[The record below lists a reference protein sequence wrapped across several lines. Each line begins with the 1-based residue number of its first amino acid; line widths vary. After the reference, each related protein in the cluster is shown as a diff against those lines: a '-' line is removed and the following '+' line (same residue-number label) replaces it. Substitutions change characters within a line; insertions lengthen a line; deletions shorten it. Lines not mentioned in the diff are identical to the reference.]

1 MAEWKAYQIAA
12 AGDIAALAE
21 SAAALADTVKETLTL
36 ANLGMEAVKLLAQLQ
51 NINPLLI
58 ALDAL
63 ADEVLKEIAN
73 LKEAGYYYLMIDPY
87 FIKNVTPEPAFTYG
101 FEQLRNKGGELL
113 WKSKIKDSAGEWTG
127 LYEEKPGASTHH
139 ADFPNAAQLKSE
151 DVKPSLAVPRKLIPG
166 GYNPYKNSWIDPLAS
181 ISPYPK
187 FSTAQ
192 VIEEFTKA
200 FEDEGDVPRYKS
212 LDYAPKKT
220 GTIVYDRD
228 GVSVSG
234 WDKSKDFGL
243 QLYDVGLSNQTTDY
257 VIERKPINS
266 IFQHGKPNI
275 ITEGSAIAII
285 IAAPSFDV
293 FTDTFNAFSKMF
305 SDIPEFSAVTKSMF
319 DSFAEI
325 LTPND
330 IIIKL
335 TQVDTNYG
343 KFEAGDIIGGE
354 KYGGLAEIVS
364 VNADSVIAT
373 SMSTQKEVR
382 MTDQLRNVIKYIEVV
397 DMNSNER
404 WIDMEVTAKPIRSA
418 DGLNPFIAGDDVYE
432 MEIRGEG
439 GIKTKEGN
447 YEFSNYVT
455 KGKHTVELPQVHRI
469 YAKLGKVAM
478 EKLAEL
484 PDSTPPDFSGIQIQ
498 HLIPAWGDFFQMLEN
513 FVKQLKGMISDSAAF
528 IQDIID
534 MIKDIEKFLAD
545 MVKLIEEFL
554 EFFSITLPS
563 TGVYAL
569 NVRSEGGGNAGLATA
584 ISGASGLPELG
595 YAAGILFVGTDPLAS
610 ELLATILQL
619 D

>member
-1 MAEWKAYQIAA
+1 VAEWKAYQIAA

-58 ALDAL
+58 ALEAL

-101 FEQLRNKGGELL
+101 FEQLRNEGGELL
-113 WKSKIKDSAGEWTG
+113 WKAKINDSAGEWTG

-139 ADFPNAAQLKSE
+139 ADFPNAAQLESGE
-151 DVKPSLAVPRKLIPG
+151 VQPALAVPRKLIPG
-166 GYNPYKNSWIDPLAS
+166 GYNPYKNSTIDPLAS

-192 VIEEFTKA
+192 VIEEFSKA
-200 FEDEGDVPRYKS
+200 FKDEGDVPRYES
-212 LDYAPKKT
+212 HDFAPKKA
-220 GTIVYDRD
+220 GTIVYDRA
-228 GVSVSG
+228 GAPVSG

-243 QLYDVGLSNQTTDY
+243 QLYKDGLRDDGVTRT
-257 VIERKPINS
+257 KINAVT
-266 IFQHGKPNI
+266 QHGKPNI
-275 ITEGSAIAII
+275 ITGGSAIVII

-305 SDIPEFSAVTKSMF
+305 SDIPEFTAVAKSML

-330 IIIKL
+330 IVLKL

-343 KFEAGDIIGGE
+343 TFAEGDIIGGE

-382 MTDQLRNVIKYIEVV
+382 MTDQLRNVIKYIETI
-397 DMNSNER
+397 DNNSNER
-404 WIDMEVTAKPIRSA
+404 WIDMEVTAKPIRGV
-418 DGLNPFIAGDDVYE
+418 DGLNSFIAGDDVYE
-432 MEIRGEG
+432 MEKRGEG
-439 GIKTKEGN
+439 GAKTKEGT

-478 EKLAEL
+478 EKLAAL

-534 MIKDIEKFLAD
+534 MIKDIEKFLED

-569 NVRSEGGGNAGLATA
+569 NVRSEGGGNDGLAAA
-584 ISGASGLPELG
+584 IRSATGLPDLA
-595 YAAGILFVGTDPLAS
+595 YAAGILFVGTDERAS
-610 ELLATILQL
+610 DLLATILQL